1 MATYLLIGVIYIFGM
16 MSWLYLVKDETLTYS
31 DLIQGVV
38 LVLFWPVLVVVQIYA
53 WSFHYND
60 KVFLKGDKDSEIF

>member
-31 DLIQGVV
+31 DLIQAGV
-38 LVLFWPVLVVVQIYA
+38 LLFFWPVLLLIQMYA

-60 KVFLKGDKDSEIF
+60 RVFLKGKKDDELF